1 MDSRPNDETLL
12 LRAGAERDMDA
23 FRTLDEHLAGRLAA
37 VGQLSTPVPALRQVI

>member
-1 MDSRPNDETLL
+1 MDSRPNDETL